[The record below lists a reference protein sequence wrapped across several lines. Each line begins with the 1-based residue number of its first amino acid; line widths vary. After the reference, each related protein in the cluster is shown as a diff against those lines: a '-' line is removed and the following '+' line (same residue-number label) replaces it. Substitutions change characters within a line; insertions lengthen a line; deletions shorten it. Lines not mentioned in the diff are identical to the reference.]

1 MGSNKNIQSLTYVFF
16 SRMFLHIIGALQ
28 ILKVNCTL
36 TLKCSK
42 ILNPRPWINWDDGL
56 GMMGCL
62 KSHLP
67 VPRSMTGQGLPPQA
81 FEQCATRILG
91 VDVFESCSY
100 DLFLVGYILSILSIL
115 TSYAGFGFWCCD
127 MLFYSTMETLVN
139 QSNEMRVF
147 SSLICVSYIY
157 ILYNNI
163 LHYIIS
169 YYSIL
174 YCILYIILYYSIL

>member
-1 MGSNKNIQSLTYVFF
+1 MVEKCWLKVGCPMLRRCEPWYYGIKQEHSIADLCVF

-42 ILNPRPWINWDDGL
+42 ILGPRPWINWGWWHAWNPTFRCQGPWPGRACRHRHLSSAQQESLGL
-56 GMMGCL
+56 MFLNHALMIFFCGVYG
-62 KSHLP
+62 
-67 VPRSMTGQGLPPQA
+67 
-81 FEQCATRILG
+81 IL
-91 VDVFESCSY
+91 C
-100 DLFLVGYILSILSIL
+100 ILSIL

-157 ILYNNI
+157 II
-163 LHYIIS
+163 
-169 YYSIL
+169 
-174 YCILYIILYYSIL
+174 